1 MKMTVVTIALC
12 TALASLCA
20 VPVPVDVTA
29 ETLAK
34 IKGNTACAVA
44 YPTSGGC
51 TACIPSGTI
60 NVTYS
65 YWMSGTY
72 YTITTTVNV
81 FAKCKAPT
89 PDDMCMTDSTFL
101 SNCTKASTPCP
112 AGANL
117 YMDNLCSNLVLVQ
130 PTTGPTCAPNYDKAT
145 VTPDTGLKCKGV
157 MFGLF

>member
-20 VPVPVDVTA
+20 VPVDVTA

-72 YTITTTVNV
+72 YTNCSGRI
-81 FAKCKAPT
+81 AIE
-89 PDDMCMTDSTFL
+89 
-101 SNCTKASTPCP
+101 SNAFH
-112 AGANL
+112 
-117 YMDNLCSNLVLVQ
+117 CS
-130 PTTGPTCAPNYDKAT
+130 A
-145 VTPDTGLKCKGV
+145 
-157 MFGLF
+157 

>member
-60 NVTYS
+60 NVTYILLDVW
-65 YWMSGTY
+65 YVLYDYNYGQC
-72 YTITTTVNV
+72 I
-81 FAKCKAPT
+81 CK
-89 PDDMCMTDSTFL
+89 M
-101 SNCTKASTPCP
+101 
-112 AGANL
+112 
-117 YMDNLCSNLVLVQ
+117 
-130 PTTGPTCAPNYDKAT
+130 
-145 VTPDTGLKCKGV
+145 
-157 MFGLF
+157 

>member
-101 SNCTKASTPCP
+101 SNWKRQLKREPLRQPKREPVGNRKGNHLMQNAP
-112 AGANL
+112 
-117 YMDNLCSNLVLVQ
+117 LV
-130 PTTGPTCAPNYDKAT
+130 G
-145 VTPDTGLKCKGV
+145 
-157 MFGLF
+157 

>member
-51 TACIPSGTI
+51 TACIPRSLSEYPAFAWKFLMECGKDHSRVQIIFFQVRLSGI
-60 NVTYS
+60 
-65 YWMSGTY
+65 
-72 YTITTTVNV
+72 
-81 FAKCKAPT
+81 
-89 PDDMCMTDSTFL
+89 
-101 SNCTKASTPCP
+101 
-112 AGANL
+112 
-117 YMDNLCSNLVLVQ
+117 
-130 PTTGPTCAPNYDKAT
+130 
-145 VTPDTGLKCKGV
+145 
-157 MFGLF
+157 